1 MASRG
6 SGSAPSGKSWW
17 LVLLIIP
24 FIAVLFPQ
32 FYDSANPT
40 FAGMPYFY
48 WYQLL
53 WIILSGVVTGIVF
66 LVTR

>member
-6 SGSAPSGKSWW
+6 SGSASSGKSWW
-17 LVLLIIP
+17 YLLLLIP

-32 FYDSANPT
+32 FYDSATPV
-40 FAGMPYFY
+40 FGGMPYFY

-53 WIILSGVVTGIVF
+53 WIVLSGVVTGIVF

>member
-1 MASRG
+1 MANRRPAS
-6 SGSAPSGKSWW
+6 SGKSGW
-17 LVLLIIP
+17 LFLLLIP

-32 FYDSANPT
+32 FYDSATPT

-53 WIILSGVVTGIVF
+53 WVVVTGVITIVVYY
-66 LVTR
+66 LTA